1 MYYLYYLRGQVSC
14 VVALLTEFGAQV
26 GAKKGSFMRTR
37 IRASNQDGIISQNR
51 MNKMIYHRQTQTARD
66 KVSAADIYGCTHA
79 MAGHGVTRIS
89 GEKSKTLVP
98 ATAG

>member
-1 MYYLYYLRGQVSC
+1 M
-14 VVALLTEFGAQV
+14 ALLTEFGAQV
-26 GAKKGSFMRTR
+26 GAKKGSFMRIR

-79 MAGHGVTRIS
+79 MAGHGVTRMS